1 MLLKASGIKYQEI
14 EPENYSDEEELS
26 EEMYFEEDGENEEI
40 VIGQTV
46 VFSGN
51 DTVFVED
58 EQELEYYDVH
68 QESDEELFE
77 QGYKYD
83 EDSDVYVGKTII
95 IGASTEVQIFEEPE
109 EVEEEV
115 DDFED
120 FLEEDTE
127 PEKPRSEGEML
138 VDDFSSAI
146 SSLEASLEKDMP
158 SWKDVKL
165 EVDTEGAANS
175 VMQGYK
181 SSKGF
186 DIATTE
192 FISSDEIDNLLGEG
206 AQLLSQ
212 SKDFNSMNKVFQ
224 DLESAIK
231 NITEERMEFY
241 KQDVYAEKEPAL
253 IEVQEHIQDVILKQR
268 DIIEKEAEEHIER
281 TIDFYKKK
289 MSEDDKLISAAKSIS
304 ARRDQILDEAYSR
317 SLEMIDESKE
327 QAQRIVDDATG
338 TVAEAEKI
346 KNSARD
352 EGLSI
357 EERYRM
363 EGEQII
369 SEANDES
376 ARIIQNAEEQHQQ
389 IVEAATQDGFNV
401 GYQEGRE
408 EAIRENAQLL
418 MDTTNA
424 LNELHKAF
432 PAAVRENEG
441 KLIKICI
448 MLADALTKEELFG
461 RPEICVKIL
470 DKAIRRVSDLERVLI
485 KVNPL
490 DLDLILPKENHFRGI
505 LPDVQDF
512 VITGHY
518 AIPRGGCLIETN
530 SGTIDARFSAQFA
543 IVSELFNKIRSE
555 YDESEPEE
563 EFEAA

>member
-1 MLLKASGIKYQEI
+1 MLLKASGIKYQEV
-14 EPENYSDEEELS
+14 EPENYSDEEEFS
-26 EEMYFEEDGENEEI
+26 EEIYFEDDENEEI

-51 DTVFVED
+51 DTVFVEN
-58 EQELEYYDVH
+58 EQELAYYNVQ
-68 QESDEELFE
+68 QESDEELSE
-77 QGYKYD
+77 QGYEYD
-83 EDSDVYVGKTII
+83 EDSDVYLGRTII
-95 IGASTEVQIFEEPE
+95 IGASTEIAPLEEI
-109 EVEEEV
+109 EEEIEEI

-120 FLEEDTE
+120 FLEEPAE

-146 SSLEASLEKDMP
+146 SSLEASLEKGMP
-158 SWKDVKL
+158 SWKDVSLK
-165 EVDTEGAANS
+165 VDTEGAANS

-192 FISSDEIDNLLGEG
+192 FISQEEIDNLLGEG

-224 DLESAIK
+224 DLENAIK

-253 IEVQEHIQDVILKQR
+253 MEVEEHIQAVIVKQR
-268 DIIEKEAEEHIER
+268 DLIEKEAEDHIEK
-281 TIDFYKKK
+281 TINFYKQK

-327 QAQRIVDDATG
+327 QAERIIDDANS
-338 TVAEAEKI
+338 TVVEAEKI

-357 EERYRM
+357 EEGYRL

-369 SEANDES
+369 AEANDES

-432 PAAVRENEG
+432 PLAVRENEG
-441 KLIKICI
+441 KLIKICV

-490 DLDLILPKENHFRGI
+490 DLDLILPKENHFKSI

-530 SGTIDARFSAQFA
+530 SGTIDARFSAQFN

-563 EFEAA
+563 TSEAA

>member
-1 MLLKASGIKYQEI
+1 MLLKASGIKYQEV
-14 EPENYSDEEELS
+14 EPENYSDEEEFS
-26 EEMYFEEDGENEEI
+26 EEIYFEDDENEEI

-51 DTVFVED
+51 DTIFVEN
-58 EQELEYYDVH
+58 EQELAYYNVQ
-68 QESDEELFE
+68 QESDEELSE
-77 QGYKYD
+77 QGYEYD
-83 EDSDVYVGKTII
+83 EESDVYLGRTII
-95 IGASTEVQIFEEPE
+95 IGASTEIAPFEEI
-109 EVEEEV
+109 EEEIEEI

-120 FLEEDTE
+120 FLEEPTE

-146 SSLEASLEKDMP
+146 SSLEASLEKGMP
-158 SWKDVKL
+158 SWKDVSIK
-165 EVDTEGAANS
+165 VDTEGAANS

-192 FISSDEIDNLLGEG
+192 FISQEEIDNLLGEG

-224 DLESAIK
+224 DLENAIK

-241 KQDVYAEKEPAL
+241 KEDIYAEKEPAL
-253 IEVQEHIQDVILKQR
+253 MEVEEHIQAVIVKQR
-268 DIIEKEAEEHIER
+268 DLIEKEAEDHIEK
-281 TIDFYKKK
+281 TIDFYKQK

-327 QAQRIVDDATG
+327 QAERIIDDANS
-338 TVAEAEKI
+338 TVVEAEKI

-357 EERYRM
+357 EEGYRM

-432 PAAVRENEG
+432 PLAVRENEG
-441 KLIKICI
+441 KLIKICV

-490 DLDLILPKENHFRGI
+490 DLDLILPKENHFKSI

-530 SGTIDARFSAQFA
+530 SGTIDARFSAQFN

-563 EFEAA
+563 TSEAA